1 LQLINALKL
10 LIKKRLDTLKMV
22 IAERVLPA
30 TVFSKS
36 RGLIVMIASEIF
48 TKGEW
53 GLENN
58 PYKKEISIKTNQS
71 ELQGTLAGV
80 IRKVDVFIG
89 VHRCIILGSR
99 TTDISLLERIEQMV
113 CYDQFDLC
121 IR

>member
-10 LIKKRLDTLKMV
+10 LIKKRLDTLKVV

-89 VHRCIILGSR
+89 VSFSDQGR
-99 TTDISLLERIEQMV
+99 RIYLYWKE
-113 CYDQFDLC
+113 
-121 IR
+121 